1 MIHKPCCISLV
12 CNVVLD
18 VVAFGS
24 AFLVETRTLTVEML
38 GSGLTCSYME
48 ELFVSGW
55 ESVGT
60 VKTYVLQQKIEP
72 MAPFWLR
79 YENSDES

>member
-24 AFLVETRTLTVEML
+24 AFLAETRTLTVEML
-38 GSGLTCSYME
+38 GSGLT
-48 ELFVSGW
+48 
-55 ESVGT
+55 
-60 VKTYVLQQKIEP
+60 
-72 MAPFWLR
+72 
-79 YENSDES
+79 